1 MTTDILRY
9 FVFGDVHLHHQ
20 HTPTLF
26 TIDNIGLMFDN
37 YSAKSPMTQLDLII
51 LNGDLF
57 HRLMYFNHEDTSI
70 ITNWAKCFVSFCISN
85 KIELRILKGTPSHD
99 YDQLERLFE
108 PYFCKSVRYIDSI
121 EVEILPTGHSI
132 LYIPDEAP
140 ANAELA
146 LSIVDDIFKQK
157 GITTVDIATMH
168 GAFDYQLPSN
178 VSESTKAKL
187 HKPDEYLKRVK
198 GFISINHIHTASVYQ
213 RIVAPG
219 SFDRTAFG
227 EEEPKGAVV
236 FTYDPTGANSYF
248 EFVENKNAH
257 TYKRIVLK
265 SLDPVECIELIDRE
279 VAGLRDNSKVQIRG
293 PKGHPLFTNFEQ
305 LQLRYLNLRID
316 KDVVSPNNNSEESS
330 HDVKATYT
338 PLHIHKGNIVSLLL
352 EQIGGKNTDVAVL
365 QKASRLLEE
374 LL

>member
-1 MTTDILRY
+1 MTINVLRY
-9 FVFGDVHLHHQ
+9 LVFGDVHLHHQ
-20 HTPTLF
+20 HTPSLF
-26 TIDNIGLMFDN
+26 IIENLNKMFDG
-37 YSAKSPMTQLDLII
+37 YSAKSPMAQLDLII

-70 ITNWAKCFVSFCISN
+70 ISNWAKCLVSFCLSN

-99 YDQLERLFE
+99 YDQLERLFS
-108 PYFCKSVRYIDSI
+108 PYFCKTVKYIDSI
-121 EVEILPTGHSI
+121 EVEILPSGHSI
-132 LYIPDEAP
+132 LYMPDEAP
-140 ANAELA
+140 ANAALA
-146 LSIVDDIFKQK
+146 LSIVDEIFKQK

-168 GAFDYQLPSN
+168 GAFEYQLPAN
-178 VSESTKAKL
+178 VSEGTKAKL
-187 HKPDEYLKRVK
+187 HKPEEYLKRVK
-198 GFISINHIHTASVYQ
+198 GFISINHIHTGSVYR

-236 FTYDPTGANSYF
+236 FTYDPSGANSYF
-248 EFVENKNAH
+248 EFIENKDAH

-265 SLDPVECIELIDRE
+265 TNDPVESIEIIDRE
-279 VAGLRDNSKVQIRG
+279 VKGLRDNSKVQVRG

-305 LQLRYLNLRID
+305 LQLRYLHLRID
-316 KDVVSPNNNSEESS
+316 KDVISLNNTSEETSQEL
-330 HDVKATYT
+330 KAIYT

-352 EQIGGKNTDVAVL
+352 EQLGAKNTDVAVL
-365 QKASRLLEE
+365 QKASKLLEE